1 MLSRKEKG
9 CLFRQPPF
17 SSFMDVFC
25 FPFYNVTLMAY
36 VCSPATTCSTNPVH
50 VVSVIGDDFPEETLA
65 LMRTRGITLEGL
77 QVREGEKSFFWAG
90 RYPSINQW
98 GQKPALDHT
107 GTLMAMIWM
116 SSTPAP
122 SEQSVRLCLHSY
134 TTKIMALSD
143 STVRLAEPF
152 QYIRSN

>member
-1 MLSRKEKG
+1 
-9 CLFRQPPF
+9 
-17 SSFMDVFC
+17 MDVFC

-90 RYPSINQW
+90 RQ
-98 GQKPALDHT
+98 T